1 MDEKPSPRL
10 WDLFSMGLA
19 SALMIGVGLGIGIGI
34 DDWLHSSPIGTL
46 CGLAFGIVA
55 AIGSTVKQVRR
66 YL

>member
-1 MDEKPSPRL
+1 MEEKPSPRL
-10 WDLFSMGLA
+10 LDLMAMGLA

-34 DDWLHSSPIGTL
+34 DAWLHTGPIATL
-46 CGLAFGIVA
+46 CGLVFGIVA